1 MAQKETQKQKLA
13 ELEKIEKE
21 KQLENENAQ
30 ILLAKVQQEN
40 QQCVDKQSKQP
51 PQIQVIKNE
60 HLNQKTPEVL
70 LKEVEEVK
78 LELDNQKIQEL
89 PCKNTFKI
97 DSDKTTIT
105 DLLDNVRH
113 IKLESENIK
122 KKEQDFIE
130 QMHHENN
137 LECVSENNNDSS
149 FIEIEDLLKQAHTQ
163 NELKETFEINKPS
176 CENTKESS
184 FAQKPEHF
192 QDLLC
197 EIETEKQKQIHKN
210 LRVNEIQCTIIEKV
224 SIIDENIQ
232 SNENACTDIEN
243 NNIKTSRDNFDK
255 IPCKFEKEKLQTL
268 QNHLPVVLVESGDQP
283 QGSLSPHPPTVDD
296 IHQLLVSSQQEKAK
310 FEFEKENENKIEQ
323 DLSLHVQ
330 VNEEDC
336 KVEDANIETLLK
348 EAEAKKEHQCA
359 TYITQESNF
368 QENDEEFC
376 SISTLLEKVEQ
387 EQNQKIRNIQ
397 LLETV
402 CQLSGVDGNI
412 LHPPISHQKNFS
424 EQNRDTKLETS
435 FYFELENE
443 KELIKREK
451 EFARKQLEE
460 KILLEKQKEQQK
472 HNSDIEKA
480 TKEKQRMQECINTQ
494 LSEVGE
500 LLKGEREN
508 KNRKAIILENQEQQK
523 RNSDIE
529 KATKEKQRTQEF
541 INAQLSEVGDL
552 LKEEQIKQNKNEK
565 LQIEYEKENKAKLE
579 KSSLVCQNDTPTV
592 INDITL
598 HNENNNVSTTIADGV
613 LNTKNLQT
621 NIFENQTNKLTS
633 IPTNNEYEKRKI
645 LTNKALQKD
654 IVNSESYYNLLA
666 EVHNIQIENK
676 KCIEKIEMEKHKEKV
691 AKENEEA
698 LRKKNQL
705 HEESVVLTSVV
716 ELMENENKEK
726 NEHNYAIE
734 QENELYYV
742 RKQIQERKQKEVT
755 EWLEQKQ
762 KEEQEQTHNEH
773 VKKSKIELEKYQAD
787 IEAKQREIN
796 HALSIIDNARIDFTS
811 TKEIDHTQ
819 NKIHAEVSVISDQL
833 LASNHEC
840 ELKSNSV
847 YKKSKIN
854 IKSDSFTHDCGIEME
869 TIEDLQCKLM
879 REKQRLETYR
889 QELKNKE
896 IQRLKIQLDITKR
909 EADAVEKQLRDC
921 THTTELNGVDSH
933 NIVSTR
939 SNQKTLQKKNKLEKY
954 KKVCAMFE

>member
-1 MAQKETQKQKLA
+1 
-13 ELEKIEKE
+13 
-21 KQLENENAQ
+21 
-30 ILLAKVQQEN
+30 
-40 QQCVDKQSKQP
+40 
-51 PQIQVIKNE
+51 
-60 HLNQKTPEVL
+60 
-70 LKEVEEVK
+70 
-78 LELDNQKIQEL
+78 
-89 PCKNTFKI
+89 
-97 DSDKTTIT
+97 
-105 DLLDNVRH
+105 
-113 IKLESENIK
+113 
-122 KKEQDFIE
+122 
-130 QMHHENN
+130 
-137 LECVSENNNDSS
+137 
-149 FIEIEDLLKQAHTQ
+149 
-163 NELKETFEINKPS
+163 
-176 CENTKESS
+176 
-184 FAQKPEHF
+184 
-192 QDLLC
+192 
-197 EIETEKQKQIHKN
+197 
-210 LRVNEIQCTIIEKV
+210 
-224 SIIDENIQ
+224 
-232 SNENACTDIEN
+232 
-243 NNIKTSRDNFDK
+243 
-255 IPCKFEKEKLQTL
+255 
-268 QNHLPVVLVESGDQP
+268 
-283 QGSLSPHPPTVDD
+283 
-296 IHQLLVSSQQEKAK
+296 
-310 FEFEKENENKIEQ
+310 
-323 DLSLHVQ
+323 
-330 VNEEDC
+330 
-336 KVEDANIETLLK
+336 
-348 EAEAKKEHQCA
+348 
-359 TYITQESNF
+359 
-368 QENDEEFC
+368 
-376 SISTLLEKVEQ
+376 
-387 EQNQKIRNIQ
+387 
-397 LLETV
+397 
-402 CQLSGVDGNI
+402 
-412 LHPPISHQKNFS
+412 
-424 EQNRDTKLETS
+424 
-435 FYFELENE
+435 
-443 KELIKREK
+443 
-451 EFARKQLEE
+451 
-460 KILLEKQKEQQK
+460 
-472 HNSDIEKA
+472 
-480 TKEKQRMQECINTQ
+480 MQECINTQ